1 MVCKIILY
9 CLYSSIKRLHR
20 FSESTVLHLF
30 QLIYGADSI
39 VEKVEYD
46 TDIYLSTSTPSLA
59 EDRGLE
65 PRSAIKR
72 GGFQIRCL
80 AN

>member
-1 MVCKIILY
+1 
-9 CLYSSIKRLHR
+9 
-20 FSESTVLHLF
+20 
-30 QLIYGADSI
+30 
-39 VEKVEYD
+39 
-46 TDIYLSTSTPSLA
+46 LA